1 MIIMHHLRAGRAIFT
16 TAFLEELG
24 VDYELRL
31 YDRDQF
37 RRAPRELRDAHALGK
52 SPVIEDKGRTLA
64 ESGAITAY
72 LIDTYDTAH
81 QFAPSRDETDAW
93 LKFSQWLH
101 YAEGSATTPLL
112 LNLMLNVEQV
122 TAPVIQAFT
131 EGETKLHLGYLNAAL
146 DEQDYIMGD
155 TFSAADVGCGY
166 VAAGA
171 GRLKLLDNY
180 PNIAAYAE
188 RLTQRPAFRRA
199 YAKTGG

>member
-1 MIIMHHLRAGRAIFT
+1 M
-16 TAFLEELG
+16 
-24 VDYELRL
+24 
-31 YDRDQF
+31 
-37 RRAPRELRDAHALGK
+37 
-52 SPVIEDKGRTLA
+52 
-64 ESGAITAY
+64 
-72 LIDTYDTAH
+72 H

-146 DEQDYIMGD
+146 DGQDYIMGD
-155 TFSAADVGCGY
+155 TFSAAEVGWGY

-188 RLTQRPAFRRA
+188 RLTQRPAFQRA